1 MKTLTKIEKV
11 KRWLE
16 SGKSLTQLQASAH
29 FNYWRLADAIHK
41 LRKSGMWIINIGTGN
56 YAKYI
61 KLDKGPITGRLFW
74 GYKLEVIGAAY
85 FGNDLSEMGLRLIA
99 NNGTSKKIIYI
110 DTKTLRNKEALKK
123 AIRESEKMIV

>member
-1 MKTLTKIEKV
+1 MKTLKNIEKV

-16 SGKSLTQLQASAH
+16 SGKSLTQKQAVIH
-29 FNYWRLADAIHK
+29 FNYYRLADAIYK

-74 GYKLEVIGAAY
+74 GYKLEVIDAEY
-85 FGNDLSEMGLRLIA
+85 PYNDFSEMELSLIA
-99 NNGTSKKIIYI
+99 NNGSTKKVIGL
-110 DTKTLRNKEALKK
+110 DTKTLRDKEALKQI
-123 AIRESEKMIV
+123 IRESEKMIV

>member
-16 SGKSLTQLQASAH
+16 SGKSLTQKQAVIH
-29 FNYWRLADAIHK
+29 FNYYRLADAIYK

-61 KLDKGPITGRLFW
+61 KLDKGLITGRLFW
-74 GYKLEVIGAAY
+74 GYKLEVISAWYKNRGY
-85 FGNDLSEMGLRLIA
+85 DLSEMNIAVVA
-99 NNGTSKKIIYI
+99 NNGSRKKAIYI
-110 DTKTLRNKEALKK
+110 NTKTLRDKEALKK
-123 AIRESEKMIV
+123 AIRES